1 MNCRDQDKHIISL
14 RHTFEA
20 GSPAVVE
27 MQNCPESTWAEPGWT
42 DVVEKQYTNLLNH
55 RFFVVM
61 SSLLRLPGSGNFT
74 KSLLSAKKV
83 SKTLTK
89 TLQ

>member
-27 MQNCPESTWAEPGWT
+27 MQMKNSAVIHAEW
-42 DVVEKQYTNLLNH
+42 Y
-55 RFFVVM
+55 FWII
-61 SSLLRLPGSGNFT
+61 
-74 KSLLSAKKV
+74 
-83 SKTLTK
+83 
-89 TLQ
+89 